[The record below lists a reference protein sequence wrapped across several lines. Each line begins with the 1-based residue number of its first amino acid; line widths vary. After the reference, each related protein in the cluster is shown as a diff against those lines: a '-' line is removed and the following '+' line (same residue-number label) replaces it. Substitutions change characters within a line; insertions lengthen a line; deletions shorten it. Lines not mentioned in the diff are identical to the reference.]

1 MDLILWRHAEA
12 AEGEDDLA
20 RPLTA
25 KGVKQAKKVAAWL
38 REQLKDV
45 PEYRL
50 VASGALRSQMTAQ
63 QLRADFEINPK
74 INPDCHNACYLE
86 VSHWP
91 RDVGKF
97 VVLVGH
103 QPNIG
108 EVAALLLTGKELDWN
123 TRKGG
128 IWWIQRRVF
137 DGRVKYVL
145 KAALSPDLL

>member
-12 AEGEDDLA
+12 FEGEDDLA

-25 KGVKQAKKVAAWL
+25 KGMKQAKKVAAWL

-45 PEYRL
+45 VEYRL
-50 VASGALRSQMTAQ
+50 IASGALRSQMTAQ
-63 QLRADFEINPK
+63 HLRADFEIDAK
-74 INPDCHNACYLE
+74 INPNCHNAAYLE
-86 VSHWP
+86 VAHWP
-91 RDVGKF
+91 RDIGKF
-97 VVLVGH
+97 VVVVGH

-128 IWWIQRRVF
+128 IWWIQRRVI